1 MRILSLPTCKFLTV
15 RKIAVALATVLVASF
30 TPAFAATKAVKPA
43 AIDYSDVTGPI
54 LESVDIDKTIL
65 NLKRKAVTVKIT
77 ITVSDDLNS
86 VDNASAYF
94 SRLDT
99 EGKITG
105 PKLMLSKPKPSK
117 RVSSMLIDGRRFEV
131 FEMSSTF
138 PKGLAVGQYQ
148 LVTADFRDLASN
160 RRQDLSTVNESS
172 DLKPLITVQ

>member
-1 MRILSLPTCKFLTV
+1 M
-15 RKIAVALATVLVASF
+15 RKITVALTIVLIASF
-30 TPAFAATKAVKPA
+30 APAFAATKAVKPA

-65 NLKRKAVTVKIT
+65 NLKRKAVIVKIT

-86 VDNASAYF
+86 VDNASVYF
-94 SRLDT
+94 SRLDS

-117 RVSSMLIDGRRFEV
+117 RISSKVIDGRRFEV

-160 RRQDLSTVNESS
+160 RRQDLSPVNESTDS
-172 DLKPLITVQ
+172 LSVIIVQ